1 MFICSRSLVA
11 CLGFTACIATG
22 VAAPSA
28 AAAPGFICHP
38 VQPGDSASA
47 IALRLTQSNRGW
59 NEPGF
64 QIFDPIA
71 ARFIPKAR
79 YRRIQPGWQ
88 VCVVES
94 LMSTPFLSSD
104 RPVSASRHEVPRTVA
119 APAAKVAARAG
130 VPTRWWWLPLLAM
143 APVMAWAVFKTVAN
157 RSDMVARTLETFAAD
172 FIREFERPLID
183 ERARQSALHAQISL
197 SPRTRSMEVLLAPAG
212 GRRYPNLEDHRSNVE
227 YDIRR
232 VLTLLDDRRF
242 SCGPIRSQG
251 PWVAFPFRL
260 TSIPKEGEA

>member
-1 MFICSRSLVA
+1 MFRCSRSFVT
-11 CLGFTACIATG
+11 CLGLTACIGTG
-22 VAAPSA
+22 IAAEPA
-28 AAAPGFICHP
+28 AAAPGFVCHP
-38 VQPGDSASA
+38 VRPGDSASA

-64 QIFDPIA
+64 QIFDPIG

-94 LMSTPFLSSD
+94 LISTPVLSSD
-104 RPVSASRHEVPRTVA
+104 RHVSPNRLDVPRTVA
-119 APAAKVAARAG
+119 VPAPASKAG
-130 VPTRWWWLPLLAM
+130 ASVPIRWWWLALLAM
-143 APVMAWAVFKTVAN
+143 TPAVAWGFFQAVTDH
-157 RSDMVARTLETFAAD
+157 SDRVARTLETFAVD

-183 ERARQSALHAQISL
+183 EHMRQSALHSKVRVF
-197 SPRTRSMEVLLAPAG
+197 PRTRSMEVLLAPAG

-227 YDIRR
+227 YDIHR

-260 TSIPKEGEA
+260 IVDSKEGEA

>member
-1 MFICSRSLVA
+1 MCSRSFVT
-11 CLGFTACIATG
+11 CLGLTACIGTG
-22 VAAPSA
+22 LAAEPA
-28 AAAPGFICHP
+28 AAAPGFVCHP
-38 VQPGDSASA
+38 VRPGDSASA
-47 IALRLTQSNRGW
+47 IALRLTQSDRGW

-79 YRRIQPGWQ
+79 YRRIHPGWQ

-94 LMSTPFLSSD
+94 LFSRPLLSSD
-104 RPVSASRHEVPRTVA
+104 RQVSPNRRDVPRTVSVA
-119 APAAKVAARAG
+119 APAFTARAG
-130 VPTRWWWLPLLAM
+130 IPIWWWLPLLAM
-143 APVMAWAVFKTVAN
+143 TPVMAWVVFQTVID
-157 RSDMVARTLETFAAD
+157 RSDTVARTLETFAAD

-183 ERARQSALHAQISL
+183 ERTHQSALHSEISV
-197 SPRTRSMEVLLAPAG
+197 SPRIRSMEVRLAPAG

-227 YDIRR
+227 YDIHR

-260 TSIPKEGEA
+260 TPNRKEGEA

>member
-1 MFICSRSLVA
+1 MFIWPRSFVA
-11 CLGFTACIATG
+11 GLGVTAFIGTGIA
-22 VAAPSA
+22 AESA

-47 IALRLTQSNRGW
+47 ISIRLTQSHRGW
-59 NEPGF
+59 HEPGF

-94 LMSTPFLSSD
+94 LLSSPVSSSD
-104 RPVSASRHEVPRTVA
+104 RRVSADRHDVPRTVA
-119 APAAKVAARAG
+119 VPAPASTVRAS
-130 VPTRWWWLPLLAM
+130 VPVRWWWLTLLAM
-143 APVMAWAVFKTVAN
+143 TPVMTWAVFKTAAS
-157 RSDMVARTLETFAAD
+157 RSDTVARTLETFGAD

-183 ERARQSALHAQISL
+183 ERACQPALYSEISV
-197 SPRTRSMEVLLAPAG
+197 SPRTRSMEVLLAPTG
-212 GRRYPNLEDHRSNVE
+212 GRRYPNLEDHLINVE

-260 TSIPKEGEA
+260 IVDSEGR

>member
-1 MFICSRSLVA
+1 MYMGSRSFIR
-11 CLGFTACIATG
+11 CLGLTASIGTG
-22 VAAPSA
+22 IFAESA
-28 AAAPGFICHP
+28 AAAPGFVCHP
-38 VQPGDSASA
+38 VLPGDSASA
-47 IALRLTQSNRGW
+47 IALRLTQSNRAW

-94 LMSTPFLSSD
+94 LFAPATLSSD
-104 RPVSASRHEVPRTVA
+104 RYVSSNRQEVPRAVG
-119 APAAKVAARAG
+119 APAPATTAPASARI
-130 VPTRWWWLPLLAM
+130 RWWSLTFLAM
-143 APVMAWAVFKTVAN
+143 TSVMAWITFQAMAD
-157 RSDMVARTLETFAAD
+157 RSNTVARTLETFAAD

-183 ERARQSALHAQISL
+183 ERTRQSALHAEITL
-197 SPRTRSMEVLLAPAG
+197 SPRTRSMEVRLAPAG

-227 YDIRR
+227 YDLHR

-260 TSIPKEGEA
+260 ILDS

>member
-1 MFICSRSLVA
+1 MFMCARSFVR
-11 CLGFTACIATG
+11 CLGLTACIGTG
-22 VAAPSA
+22 LAAESA
-28 AAAPGFICHP
+28 ATPGFVCHP
-38 VQPGDSASA
+38 VRPGDSASS

-71 ARFIPKAR
+71 ARFIPKVG
-79 YRRIQPGWQ
+79 YRRIHPGWQ

-94 LMSTPFLSSD
+94 LLSRPPLLSSD
-104 RPVSASRHEVPRTVA
+104 RHVSPDRREVPHTVA
-119 APAAKVAARAG
+119 VPAPAPTARAKVSVG
-130 VPTRWWWLPLLAM
+130 WWWFTLLAM
-143 APVMAWAVFKTVAN
+143 MPVTAWVAFQRVAV
-157 RSDMVARTLETFAAD
+157 RSDTVARTLETFAAD

-183 ERARQSALHAQISL
+183 ERMHQSPLHSEISI
-197 SPRTRSMEVLLAPAG
+197 SPRMRSMEVRLAPAG

-227 YDIRR
+227 YDIHR

-242 SCGPIRSQG
+242 SCGPIRSKG

-260 TSIPKEGEA
+260 RPDS

>member
-1 MFICSRSLVA
+1 MRSRSFIA
-11 CLGFTACIATG
+11 CLGVTGFIGTGIA
-22 VAAPSA
+22 AKSA
-28 AAAPGFICHP
+28 AAATGFVCHP

-47 IALRLTQSNRGW
+47 ISLRLTQSNQGW

-79 YRRIQPGWQ
+79 YRHIQPGWQ

-94 LMSTPFLSSD
+94 LLSPRVLSSG
-104 RPVSASRHEVPRTVA
+104 RLVSANRHNVPRTVA
-119 APAAKVAARAG
+119 VPASASPARAS
-130 VPTRWWWLPLLAM
+130 VSIRWWWLTLLAM
-143 APVMAWAVFKTVAN
+143 TPVMAWAVFQTVVN
-157 RSDMVARTLETFAAD
+157 RSDTVARTLETFAAD

-183 ERARQSALHAQISL
+183 EGAGQPALHSEISVT
-197 SPRTRSMEVLLAPAG
+197 PRTRSMEVLLAPTG

-260 TSIPKEGEA
+260 IVDSEGR

>member
-1 MFICSRSLVA
+1 MFTRSRSFLT
-11 CLGFTACIATG
+11 CLGLTACIGTG
-22 VAAPSA
+22 VAAESA
-28 AAAPGFICHP
+28 AAAPGFVCHP

-47 IALRLTQSNRGW
+47 IALRLTQSYRGW

-79 YRRIQPGWQ
+79 YRRINPGWQ

-94 LMSTPFLSSD
+94 LLSPPRRSSD
-104 RPVSASRHEVPRTVA
+104 RHVSSNPNRPDVPRTVA
-119 APAAKVAARAG
+119 VPAPASTARAG
-130 VPTRWWWLPLLAM
+130 VPIRWWWLALLAM
-143 APVMAWAVFKTVAN
+143 TPVMAWGIFQTVAD
-157 RSDMVARTLETFAAD
+157 RFGVVARTLETFAAD

-183 ERARQSALHAQISL
+183 ERTRQPALHSEIRV
-197 SPRTRSMEVLLAPAG
+197 SPRTRSMEVLLAPAC
-212 GRRYPNLEDHRSNVE
+212 GRRYPNLEDHRSNVD
-227 YDIRR
+227 YDTHR

-242 SCGPIRSQG
+242 SCGPIRSKG

-260 TSIPKEGEA
+260 IADSEGR